1 MTGQKTSY
9 LKNITCTTTVTIC
22 SPLTCC

>member
-1 MTGQKTSY
+1 MTSEKTSY

-22 SPLTCC
+22 KLLTCC